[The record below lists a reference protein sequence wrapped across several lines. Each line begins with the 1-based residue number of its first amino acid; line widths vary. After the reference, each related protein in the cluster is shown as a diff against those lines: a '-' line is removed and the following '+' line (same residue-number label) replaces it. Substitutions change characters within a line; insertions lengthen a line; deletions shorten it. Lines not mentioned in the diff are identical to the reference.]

1 MKNKKDEV
9 KAKKPR
15 KKRSI
20 PEIVYDLTHARHDPG
35 HCHASLFRSLQK
47 GTRTKQGM
55 DIKYKFGKES
65 LRFVCFNLLGVEE
78 MIFLQ
83 VFVALAGKDKRYI
96 KLDGSAKTELGRS
109 LATLLDPKEHALVMT
124 SLMIKKASFYM
135 LLKESGYNPHM
146 PKNIERLKESL
157 VRLSNVT
164 LFVDSKERFFSSNLL
179 SHSIDKETKEVS
191 IALNPLVTESI
202 FGQRSYTRI
211 DLSEVRALKTDPARL
226 LHERLCAWIWPGETK
241 KVQLDKLT
249 AYIWPDK
256 ATENTMR
263 KRRYTARKALQEICS
278 IGWKGW
284 SVEESKTGICTISR
298 AKVVL
303 SKDEEEDENKK
314 AEDS

>member
-1 MKNKKDEV
+1 MKTKKDES
-9 KAKKPR
+9 KIKKPR

-55 DIKYKFGKES
+55 DITYKFGKES
-65 LRFVCFNLLGVEE
+65 LRFVCYNLLGVEE

-109 LATLLDPKEHALVMT
+109 LAKLLDPQDDAIFMK
-124 SLMIKKASFYM
+124 SLIIKNETFYRI
-135 LLKESGYNPHM
+135 LKESGYDPH
-146 PKNIERLKESL
+146 KSENIERLKESMF
-157 VRLSNVT
+157 RLANVT
-164 LFVDSKERFFSSNLL
+164 LRVTSKERIFATTLL
-179 SHSIDKETKEVS
+179 SYSINVETNLVS

-211 DLSEVRALKTDPARL
+211 DLSEVRSLKTDPARI
-226 LHERLCAWIWPGETK
+226 LHERLCAWVWPGETK
-241 KVQLDKLT
+241 KVHIDKLT

-256 ATENTMR
+256 ATESTMR
-263 KRRYTARKALQEICS
+263 KRRERARKALQEICS

-284 SVEESKTGICTISR
+284 SVEESKKGICSISR
-298 AKVVL
+298 TKVVN
-303 SKDEEEDENKK
+303 SNDEEDSDNKE
-314 AEDS
+314 EDS